1 MFDVALSLSH
11 SLSVSSGRFHDR
23 AGPLPEALSP
33 FRAAL
38 RVFAR
43 GSALPTPLVATLS
56 FSEAS
61 EWAQPERRVAALDSD
76 VSRVTRV

>member
-11 SLSVSSGRFHDR
+11 SLSVSCGRLHDR

-43 GSALPTPLVATLS
+43 GFALATALVATLG
-56 FSEAS
+56 FSEGNES
-61 EWAQPERRVAALDSD
+61 AQPERPVAALDCD
-76 VSRVTRV
+76 VSRVSRV